1 MKKLMVALVASLAA
15 YIHAGDI
22 PLSLPVT
29 NGGMSLMQAL
39 SQRRSERDFDNGRE
53 LSAQTLSSLLWAAN
67 GINRAEDGR
76 RTAPTGRNVQ
86 DIDVYV
92 MLQSGVY
99 LYDAK
104 ANLLKMVNPGD
115 HRAAAGKQQFAC
127 LAPVNLFYV
136 HDAARGMNAS
146 GDDVMRYA
154 GIHAGAIMQNVYLFC
169 AKERLASVAR
179 AYLDYESCAK
189 ALKLGS
195 GQRVVLAQTVGYPP
209 NNGYIGRQAAIR
221 TALAHAGFG
230 EQDVRKLKCELDR
243 EDGIMV
249 YEIEFEKGGFEYDYE
264 INACS
269 GAILKSK
276 KEHD

>member
-1 MKKLMVALVASLAA
+1 MKKLMVVLVASMAA
-15 YIHAGDI
+15 YVHAGDI
-22 PLSLPVT
+22 PLPLPVT
-29 NGGMSLMQAL
+29 NGGISLMQAL
-39 SQRRSERDFDNGRE
+39 SQRRSARDFDNGRE

-127 LAPVNLFYV
+127 QAPVNLFYV

-209 NNGYIGRQAAIR
+209 NNGNIGRQAAIR

-230 EQDVRKLKCELDR
+230 EQDVLKLKCELDR

-264 INACS
+264 IDARS

-276 KEHD
+276 KERD

>member
-1 MKKLMVALVASLAA
+1 MKKLTVALAAAMAA
-15 YIHAGDI
+15 YVHAGDI
-22 PLSLPVT
+22 PLPRPVT
-29 NGGMSLMQAL
+29 SGGIPLMQAL
-39 SQRRSERDFDNGRE
+39 SQRRSTRDFDNGRE
-53 LSAQTLSSLLWAAN
+53 LGVQTLSSLLWAAN

-92 MLQSGVY
+92 MLPSGAY

-104 ANLLKMVNPGD
+104 ANLLKLVNPGD
-115 HRAAAGKQQFAC
+115 HRAAAGKQPFAC
-127 LAPVNLFYV
+127 QAPVNLFYV

-169 AKERLASVAR
+169 AKERLATVAR

-189 ALKLGS
+189 ALKLGA
-195 GQRVVLAQTVGYPP
+195 GQRIVLGQTVGYPLDD
-209 NNGYIGRQAAIR
+209 GYVGRQAAIR

-230 EQDVRKLKCELDR
+230 EQDVRRLRCELDR
-243 EDGIMV
+243 EDGAMV
-249 YEIEFEKGGFEYDYE
+249 YEVEFDKDGFEYDYE
-264 INACS
+264 INART
-269 GAILKSK
+269 GAVLKSK
-276 KEHD
+276 KERD

>member
-1 MKKLMVALVASLAA
+1 
-15 YIHAGDI
+15 
-22 PLSLPVT
+22 
-29 NGGMSLMQAL
+29 MQAL
-39 SQRRSERDFDNGRE
+39 SQRRSTRDFDNGRE
-53 LSAQTLSSLLWAAN
+53 LGVQTLSSLLWAAN

-92 MLQSGVY
+92 MLPSGAY

-104 ANLLKMVNPGD
+104 ANQLKLVNPGD
-115 HRAAAGKQQFAC
+115 HRAAAGKQPFAC
-127 LAPVNLFYV
+127 QAPVNLFYV

-169 AKERLASVAR
+169 AKERLATVAR

-189 ALKLGS
+189 ALKLGA
-195 GQRVVLAQTVGYPP
+195 GQRIVLGQTVGYPLDD
-209 NNGYIGRQAAIR
+209 GYVGRQAAIR

-230 EQDVRKLKCELDR
+230 EQDVRRLRCELDR
-243 EDGIMV
+243 EDGAMV
-249 YEIEFEKGGFEYDYE
+249 YEIEFDKDGFEYDYE
-264 INACS
+264 INART
-269 GAILKSK
+269 GAVLKSK
-276 KEHD
+276 KERD

>member
-1 MKKLMVALVASLAA
+1 MKKLMVALVALLAA

-29 NGGMSLMQAL
+29 NGGISLMQAL
-39 SQRRSERDFDNGRE
+39 SQRRSARDFDNGRE

-127 LAPVNLFYV
+127 QAPVNLFYV
-136 HDAARGMNAS
+136 YDAARGMNAS

-209 NNGYIGRQAAIR
+209 NNGCIGRQAAIR

-264 INACS
+264 INARS

-276 KEHD
+276 KERD

>member
-1 MKKLMVALVASLAA
+1 MKKLTVALAAAMAA
-15 YIHAGDI
+15 YVHAEDI
-22 PLSLPVT
+22 PLPRPVT
-29 NGGMSLMQAL
+29 SGGIPLMQAL
-39 SQRRSERDFDNGRE
+39 SQRRSTRDFDNGRE
-53 LSAQTLSSLLWAAN
+53 LGVQTLSSLLWAAN

-92 MLQSGVY
+92 MLPSGAY

-104 ANLLKMVNPGD
+104 ANQLKLVNPGD
-115 HRAAAGKQQFAC
+115 HRAAAGKQPFAC
-127 LAPVNLFYV
+127 QAPVNLFYV

-169 AKERLASVAR
+169 AKEHLATVAR

-189 ALKLGS
+189 ALKLGA
-195 GQRVVLAQTVGYPP
+195 GQRIVLGQTVGYPLD
-209 NNGYIGRQAAIR
+209 NGYVGRQAAIR

-230 EQDVRKLKCELDR
+230 EQDVRCLRCELDR
-243 EDGIMV
+243 EDGAMV
-249 YEIEFEKGGFEYDYE
+249 YEIEFDKDGFEYDYE
-264 INACS
+264 INART
-269 GAILKSK
+269 GAVLKSK
-276 KEHD
+276 KERD

>member
-1 MKKLMVALVASLAA
+1 MVALVALLAA

-195 GQRVVLAQTVGYPP
+195 GQRVVLAQTGGYPT

-264 INACS
+264 IDARS

-276 KEHD
+276 KERD